1 MLDGRCHD
9 LKIGES
15 VRIKRGFVTSIS
27 LVYAGMPSDG
37 TFSLAVTT
45 TAGNLGIGY
54 NHYFPLDRRQFEL
67 AGVPVTV
74 QSVSPPGG
82 QTLVG
87 ALSHWR

>member
-15 VRIKRGFVTSIS
+15 VRIKRGFMTSIS

-37 TFSLAVTT
+37 TFSLAVTMT
-45 TAGNLGIGY
+45 SGHIGMGY
-54 NHYFPLDRRQFEL
+54 NLYFPLDRRQFEL

-74 QSVSPPGG
+74 QSVSPTGA
-82 QTLVG
+82 QLTLHQ
-87 ALSHWR
+87 S